1 MSFSFD
7 PSIRMYKHN
16 LEMLN
21 AALDTMKLSE
31 IEIKNIQGYVVTRQ
45 NFNIK
50 GQVSS
55 TNYDY
60 GIDKIDLICKQRL
73 GKDLH
78 IFQIDTAAFPRV
90 FYENIEP
97 NEFVELWRKE
107 HPDRLVQQMRR
118 TSYENHIVYII
129 IHYDKSENNKK
140 EEDDRKKV
148 EVLISKGNEEYQEKN
163 YDEAISL
170 YQEAISINPK
180 KIECYLNLAKC
191 HLEKKD

>member
-55 TNYDY
+55 TNQDY

-78 IFQIDTAAFPRV
+78 IFQVDTAAFPRI
-90 FYENIEP
+90 FTKIQNLKNLLIFGTKNIQTAQ
-97 NEFVELWRKE
+97 F
-107 HPDRLVQQMRR
+107 
-118 TSYENHIVYII
+118 
-129 IHYDKSENNKK
+129 NK
-140 EEDDRKKV
+140 
-148 EVLISKGNEEYQEKN
+148 
-163 YDEAISL
+163 
-170 YQEAISINPK
+170 
-180 KIECYLNLAKC
+180 
-191 HLEKKD
+191 

>member
-140 EEDDRKKV
+140 EEEKKQLEEEERKKK
-148 EVLISKGNEEYQEKN
+148 EKEEE
-163 YDEAISL
+163 ER
-170 YQEAISINPK
+170 K
-180 KIECYLNLAKC
+180 KKEEE
-191 HLEKKD
+191 EKKDWKKKE